1 MRPNIEPWGIPDKRI
16 WKALSVSLIFTY
28 FFLYFKYGYTKVTAS
43 SDKPCAWSFALLF
56 FIYYYYLY
64 FKLVQNSY
72 KY

>member
-1 MRPNIEPWGIPDKRI
+1 MRPNIEPWGIPDKSI
-16 WKALSVSLIFTY
+16 WKALSVSLIFTN
-28 FFLYFKYGYTKVTAS
+28 FFYILGMDTKVTAS